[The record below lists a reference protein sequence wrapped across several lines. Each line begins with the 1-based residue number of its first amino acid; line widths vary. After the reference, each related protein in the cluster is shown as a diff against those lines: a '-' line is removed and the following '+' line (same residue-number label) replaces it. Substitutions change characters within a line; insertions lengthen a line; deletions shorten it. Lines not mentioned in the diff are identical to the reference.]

1 MEALGAALELR
12 RYHLRRRRRHRRRQ
26 WLTVRSRQVSTKS
39 GRPHPDNQ
47 DRGRRGRRE
56 IQSPTGTTGETEM
69 MLWPERVTYFND
81 L

>member
-12 RYHLRRRRRHRRRQ
+12 RYHLRRHRRRHRQ

-39 GRPHPDNQ
+39 GRPHPDNL

-56 IQSPTGTTGETEM
+56 IQSPRGTTGETEM
-69 MLWPERVTYFND
+69 TLWPERVTSFND